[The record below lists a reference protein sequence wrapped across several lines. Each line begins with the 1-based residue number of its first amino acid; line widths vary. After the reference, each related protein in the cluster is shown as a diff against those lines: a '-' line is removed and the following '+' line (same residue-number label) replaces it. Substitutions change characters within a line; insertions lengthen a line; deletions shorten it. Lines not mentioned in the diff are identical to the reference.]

1 MAGTMTNGDPG
12 SRRLGLASLVCL
24 VIGNMIGAGVFTTS
38 GFALADL
45 GTADRVM
52 AAWLVGGAVALCG
65 AASYAGLARHI
76 TESGGEYVFLAR
88 TVHPFAGFLAGWVS
102 LVAGFTGAIAF
113 AALAFAAYAAP
124 LLPDVPAELTASAV
138 IGIAALLHGARVE
151 TGAVAQNLIVGLKL
165 ALIGGF
171 VVAAIWLGQPAPT
184 AAVPA
189 AKPFP
194 GGAFATTLVWISLSY
209 SGFNAAIYVAGEARS
224 PARSVPRALLLGTAL
239 VTVVYLAL
247 NAVFV
252 YLPPFASVAGR
263 EAVAAE
269 AALAI
274 GGESLAIG
282 VRLIIT
288 LALLTSVLSMVM
300 AGPRVYARMADDG
313 LLPPALRFR
322 GRTPLASILM
332 QAALAIAVVQLA
344 GLRALLT
351 YLGLTLSISAAAT
364 VATLFIL
371 RRRHGAPA
379 IPVSGYPWTPL
390 LFIAATAS
398 FGALAAAR
406 NPLELLAAALTF
418 LSGGLAYAIL
428 ARKR

>member
-1 MAGTMTNGDPG
+1 MESAGNGT
-12 SRRLGLASLVCL
+12 RRLGLTSLVCL
-24 VIGNMIGAGVFTTS
+24 VVANMIGAGVFTTS

-45 GTADRVM
+45 GAADRVM

-102 LVAGFTGAIAF
+102 LIAGFTGAIAF

-138 IGIAALLHGARVE
+138 ITLAALLHGARVE

-165 ALIGGF
+165 ALIGAF
-171 VVAAIWLGQPAPT
+171 VLTALWLGQPAP
-184 AAVPA
+184 APA
-189 AKPFP
+189 ALPFP
-194 GGAFATTLVWISLSY
+194 AGAFATTLVWISLSY
-209 SGFNAAIYVAGEARS
+209 SGFNAAIYVAGEAQS
-224 PARSVPRALLLGTAL
+224 PARSVPQALMLGTAL

-252 YLPPFASVAGR
+252 YLPPFASVAAR

-274 GGESLAIG
+274 GGDALASG
-282 VRLIIT
+282 VRLIIA
-288 LALLTSVLSMVM
+288 LALLSSVLSMVM

-313 LLPPALRFR
+313 LLPGSLRFS

-332 QAALAIAVVQLA
+332 QAVLAIAVVHLA

-364 VATLFIL
+364 VAALFLL
-371 RRRHGAPA
+371 RRRHGAAA
-379 IPVSGYPWTPL
+379 IRVRGYPWTPL
-390 LFIAATAS
+390 AFITATLT